1 MDLQVKIIFQ
11 AVSNIKRCYEKSYC
25 IFLAYGFFIT
35 YLYINMV
42 LNPNQRQPN
51 IYLWLILLIIP
62 PMKIAFGSFSTIWLV
77 ITVAVSS
84 LISGIQNIAA
94 SVPKKE
100 LFLP

>member
-11 AVSNIKRCYEKSYC
+11 AVSNIKRCSEKSYY
-25 IFLAYGFFIT
+25 IFSAYGLFIT